1 MTPFVVVV
9 LVVEGGF
16 NMDDN
21 FKKISQSQ
29 QSIKKVFED
38 LNLSERLKIA
48 YPESLVNYQISNPF
62 NATIKSMNEIQQRV
76 AEQKEREKQEELE
89 YRKAVLSAL
98 QGIEK
103 NTAFL
108 SEVTLLL
115 QKNIG
120 NQDELFQLLVEIME
134 IMKSKTNEEAESKY
148 RLVMRKI
155 GEFTGDIGTIQTL
168 YGIGNTVFN
177 VFQSIYR

>member
-1 MTPFVVVV
+1 
-9 LVVEGGF
+9 
-16 NMDDN
+16 MDDN
-21 FKKISQSQ
+21 FKKISQPQ
-29 QSIKKVFED
+29 QSIKKVFKD
-38 LNLSERLKIA
+38 LNLSDGLKFT
-48 YPESLVNYQISNPF
+48 YPESLTNYQISDQF
-62 NATIKSMNEIQQRV
+62 NATVNSIKEIQQRL

-115 QKNIG
+115 QKNIE

-148 RLVMRKI
+148 RKVMRKI
-155 GEFTGDIGTIQTL
+155 GEFTADIGTIQTL
-168 YGIGNTVFN
+168 YGIGQAVFN
-177 VFQSIYR
+177 AFQSLHN

>member
-1 MTPFVVVV
+1 
-9 LVVEGGF
+9 
-16 NMDDN
+16 MDDN

-29 QSIKKVFED
+29 QNIKKVFED
-38 LNLSERLKIA
+38 LNLSDRLKFT
-48 YPESLVNYQISNPF
+48 YPESLTNYQISDQF
-62 NATIKSMNEIQQRV
+62 NATVNRMREIQQRL

-115 QKNIG
+115 QKNIE

-148 RLVMRKI
+148 RKIMRKI
-155 GEFTGDIGTIQTL
+155 GEFTADIGTIQTL
-168 YGIGNTVFN
+168 YLTFRTLNKN
-177 VFQSIYR
+177 SK